1 MGTCIDTHIYIYT
14 NTQIYRRGE
23 KEEGRKAGRERER
36 ERERET
42 IMTILKKED
51 ILDQRDEHGEVL
63 GSLK

>member
-42 IMTILKKED
+42 IMTILKK
-51 ILDQRDEHGEVL
+51 RGHF
-63 GSLK
+63 GSER